1 MTTCSVQEHGTI
13 ELFFYEEVDAADR
26 PMIEQHLRGCRV
38 CADALHELK
47 VIRTALAS
55 RPDVSGPESGDWSAF
70 MRRLDET
77 VLRDL
82 RPRQA
87 AGHVVPFAVAPPS
100 THRPLVMLL
109 ATAAL
114 LAVVTVSV
122 FFASRAGRT
131 LNELQPAASDAQV
144 DTQLSNGSSVRA
156 GLRSVGLRHIE
167 RSKLVVLGLATKEGA
182 TAPADWTYEREL
194 ASALLSDTRMYRMAA
209 EDSGLTSLAGV
220 MKDLELVLLQAS
232 LAETGD
238 TSALPQIQRLIH
250 KRGLVH
256 KMDVV
261 GTTGLLP

>member
-13 ELFFYEEVDAADR
+13 ELFFYEELDAADR

-70 MRRLDET
+70 MRRLDAT
-77 VLRDL
+77 TLG
-82 RPRQA
+82 RQ
-87 AGHVVPFAVAPPS
+87 GTGQVVPFAARS
-100 THRPLVMLL
+100 SSRPLVALL

-131 LNELQPAASDAQV
+131 LDELQPAASDAQV
-144 DTQLSNGSSVRA
+144 DTQVSDGSSVRA